1 MKRRIMVLLVCAAA
15 VLGGVAVT
23 SCDKVGE
30 IFSNL
35 GLSDEEIVKGLR
47 TALDSS
53 ANTSALSASKV
64 DGFLMNELIKIAA
77 PPEVVQ
83 LKEALDGVAANRA
96 ARIAFMALANGQSPE
111 AFLGDKM
118 ENLVKSINRAAEEGS
133 KKAYPIFEKV
143 IRDMTITDGLRI
155 LQGGETSAT
164 DYLKEKTYKELVKAF
179 AEPVRKVV
187 DNGEVSRLWKPV
199 AEKYNL
205 IGPTVSGVSLGGG
218 YTFVGPKKVNP
229 DLSEYIT
236 EQAMTGLFK
245 LVAKE
250 EAAIRNDPMKYASDI
265 IQKVF
270 GSPEAKTALNK

>member
-30 IFSNL
+30 VLSNL
-35 GLSDEEIVKGLR
+35 GLSDDDIVKGLR

-53 ANTSALSASKV
+53 ANTSAMNASKV
-64 DGFLMNELIKIAA
+64 NGFLMNELIKIAA

-83 LKEALDGVAANRA
+83 LKEALDGVAANSA
-96 ARIAFMALANGQSPE
+96 ADGAFYLLTGQDASS
-111 AFLGDKM
+111 FLGDKM
-118 ENLVKSINRAAEEGS
+118 GDLVKSINRAAEEGS
-133 KKAYPIFEKV
+133 KKAYPIFQKA
-143 IRDMTITDGLRI
+143 ITDMTITDGLRI

-164 DYLKEKTYKELVKAF
+164 DYLKEKTYRALVEAF
-179 AEPVRKVV
+179 TEPVRKVV
-187 DNGEVSRLWKPV
+187 DNGEVSSLWKPV
-199 AEKYNL
+199 AKEYNR
-205 IGPTVSGVSLGGG
+205 IGPLVSGRSLKG
-218 YTFVGPKKVNP
+218 YTFVGPESVNP

-236 EQAMTGLFK
+236 EQAMAGLFK
-245 LVAKE
+245 LVAQE
-250 EAAIRNDPMKYASDI
+250 EAAIRKNPKKYASDI

>member
-1 MKRRIMVLLVCAAA
+1 MKRRVMVLLVCAAA

-23 SCDKVGE
+23 GCDKVGE

-83 LKEALDGVAANRA
+83 LKEVLDRVAANPA
-96 ARIAFMALANGQSPE
+96 ADGAFYLLAGQKASS
-111 AFLGDKM
+111 FLGDKM

-133 KKAYPIFEKV
+133 KKAYPIFEKA

-164 DYLKEKTYKELVKAF
+164 DYLKEKTYRSLVDAF
-179 AEPVRKVV
+179 AKPVREVV
-187 DNGEVSRLWKPV
+187 VNGEVSALWEPV
-199 AEKYNL
+199 VLKYNH
-205 IGPTVSGVSLGGG
+205 IAPAIKGKSFEG
-218 YTFVGPKKVNP
+218 YTFVGPERVNP

-250 EAAIRNDPMKYASDI
+250 EAAIRKDPMKYASDI
-265 IQKVF
+265 VQKVF

>member
-1 MKRRIMVLLVCAAA
+1 MKRRVMVLLVCAAA

-30 IFSNL
+30 VLSNL
-35 GLSDEEIVKGLR
+35 GLSDDDIVKGLR

-53 ANTSALSASKV
+53 ANTSAMNASKV
-64 DGFLMNELIKIAA
+64 NGFLMNELIKIAA

-83 LKEALDGVAANRA
+83 LKEALDEVAANQA
-96 ARIAFMALANGQSPE
+96 AKFAFMALTKGQSPE

-118 ENLVKSINRAAEEGS
+118 GDLVKSINRAAEEGS
-133 KKAYPIFEKV
+133 KKAYPIFKKA
-143 IRDMTITDGLRI
+143 IADMTITDGLRI

-187 DNGEVSRLWKPV
+187 VNGEVSRLWKPV

-205 IGPTVSGVSLGGG
+205 IGPTVSGVSLGG

-245 LVAKE
+245 LVAEE
-250 EAAIRNDPMKYASDI
+250 EAAIRKDPMNYASDI

-270 GSPEAKTALNK
+270 GSPEAKAALNK

>member
-96 ARIAFMALANGQSPE
+96 ARIAFMALANGQSPK

-118 ENLVKSINRAAEEGS
+118 EDLVKSINRAAEEGS
-133 KKAYPIFEKV
+133 KKAYPIFKKA
-143 IRDMTITDGLRI
+143 ITDMTITDGLRI

-164 DYLKEKTYKELVKAF
+164 DYLKEKTYQALVDAF
-179 AEPVRKVV
+179 EKPVREVV
-187 DNGEVSRLWKPV
+187 VNGEVSALWEPV
-199 AEKYNL
+199 AKKYNL
-205 IGPTVSGVSLGGG
+205 IAPAIKGKSFEG
-218 YTFVGPKKVNP
+218 YTFVGPESVNP

-245 LVAKE
+245 LVAEE
-250 EAAIRNDPMKYASDI
+250 EAAIRKDPMRYASDI
-265 IQKVF
+265 IRKVF

>member
-83 LKEALDGVAANRA
+83 LKETLDKVAANPLA
-96 ARIAFMALANGQSPE
+96 VAAFMVATKGQSPK

-118 ENLVKSINRAAEEGS
+118 EDLVKSINRAAEEGS
-133 KKAYPIFEKV
+133 KKAYPILKKA
-143 IRDMTITDGLRI
+143 ITDMTITDGLRI

-164 DYLKEKTYKELVKAF
+164 DYLKEKTYQALVDAF
-179 AEPVRKVV
+179 EKPVREVV
-187 DNGEVSRLWKPV
+187 VNGEVSALWEPV
-199 AEKYNL
+199 AKKYNL
-205 IGPTVSGVSLGGG
+205 IAPAIKGKSFEG
-218 YTFVGPKKVNP
+218 YTFVGPESVNP

-245 LVAKE
+245 LVAEE
-250 EAAIRNDPMKYASDI
+250 EAAIRKDPMRYASDI
-265 IQKVF
+265 IRKVF

>member
-30 IFSNL
+30 ILSNL

-77 PPEVVQ
+77 PPEVAQ
-83 LKEALDGVAANRA
+83 LKEALDGVAANPA
-96 ARIAFMALANGQSPE
+96 ADGAFYLLAGQKAGS
-111 AFLGDKM
+111 FLGDKM

-133 KKAYPIFEKV
+133 KKAYPIFKKA
-143 IRDMTITDGLRI
+143 ITDMTIADGLRI

-164 DYLKEKTYKELVKAF
+164 DYLKERTYKELVKAF
-179 AEPVRKVV
+179 AEPVRKIVV
-187 DNGEVSRLWKPV
+187 NGEVSRLWKPV

-205 IGPTVSGVSLGGG
+205 IGPTVSGVSLGG

-250 EAAIRNDPMKYASDI
+250 EAAIRKDPMRYASDI

>member
-1 MKRRIMVLLVCAAA
+1 MKRRVMVLLVCAAA

-30 IFSNL
+30 VLSNL
-35 GLSDEEIVKGLR
+35 GLSDDDIVKGLR

-53 ANTSALSASKV
+53 ANTSAMNASKV
-64 DGFLMNELIKIAA
+64 NGFLMNELIKIAA

-83 LKEALDGVAANRA
+83 LKEALDGVAANSA
-96 ARIAFMALANGQSPE
+96 ADGAFYLLTGQDASS
-111 AFLGDKM
+111 FLGDKM
-118 ENLVKSINRAAEEGS
+118 GDLVKSINRAAEEGS
-133 KKAYPIFEKV
+133 KKAYPIFQKA
-143 IRDMTITDGLRI
+143 ITDMTITDGLRI

-164 DYLKEKTYKELVKAF
+164 DYLKEKTYRALVEAF
-179 AEPVRKVV
+179 TEPVRKVV
-187 DNGEVSRLWKPV
+187 DNGEVSSLWKPV

-205 IGPTVSGVSLGGG
+205 IGPTVSGVSLVGG

-245 LVAKE
+245 LVAQE
-250 EAAIRNDPMKYASDI
+250 EAAIRKNPKKYASDI
-265 IQKVF
+265 IQRVF
-270 GSPEAKTALNK
+270 GSPEAKTALNE

>member
-96 ARIAFMALANGQSPE
+96 ARIAFMALANGQSPK

-118 ENLVKSINRAAEEGS
+118 EDLVKSINRAAEEGS
-133 KKAYPIFEKV
+133 KKAYPIFKKA
-143 IRDMTITDGLRI
+143 ITDMTITDGLRI

-164 DYLKEKTYKELVKAF
+164 DYLKEKTYQALVDAF
-179 AEPVRKVV
+179 EKPVREVV
-187 DNGEVSRLWKPV
+187 VNGEVSALWEPV
-199 AEKYNL
+199 AKKYNL
-205 IGPTVSGVSLGGG
+205 IAPAIKGKSFEG
-218 YTFVGPKKVNP
+218 YTFVGPESLNP

-245 LVAKE
+245 LVAEE
-250 EAAIRNDPMKYASDI
+250 EAAIRKDPMRYASDI
-265 IQKVF
+265 IRKVF

>member
-83 LKEALDGVAANRA
+83 LKEALDGVAANPA
-96 ARIAFMALANGQSPE
+96 ARVAFIALTKGQSPE

-133 KKAYPIFEKV
+133 KKAYPIFKKA
-143 IRDMTITDGLRI
+143 ITDMTITDGLRI

-164 DYLKEKTYKELVKAF
+164 DYLKEKTYQALVDAF
-179 AEPVRKVV
+179 EKPVREVV
-187 DNGEVSRLWKPV
+187 VNGEVSALWEPV
-199 AEKYNL
+199 AKKYNL
-205 IGPTVSGVSLGGG
+205 IAPAIKGKSFEG
-218 YTFVGPKKVNP
+218 YTFVGPESVNP

>member
-15 VLGGVAVT
+15 ILGGVAVT

-30 IFSNL
+30 ILSNL

-64 DGFLMNELIKIAA
+64 DGFLMNKLIKIAA

-83 LKEALDGVAANRA
+83 LKEALDGVAANPTA
-96 ARIAFMALANGQSPE
+96 KFAFMALTKGQSPE

-133 KKAYPIFEKV
+133 KKAYPIFKKA
-143 IRDMTITDGLRI
+143 ITDMTITDGLGI

-164 DYLKEKTYKELVKAF
+164 DYLKKKTYKELVKAF
-179 AEPVRKVV
+179 AESVRKVV
-187 DNGEVSRLWKPV
+187 VNGEVSSLWEPV
-199 AEKYNL
+199 AKEYNR
-205 IGPTVSGVSLGGG
+205 IGPLVSGRSLNG
-218 YTFVGPKKVNP
+218 YTFVGPESVNP

-245 LVAKE
+245 LVAEE
-250 EAAIRNDPMKYASDI
+250 EAAIRKNPKRYASDI
-265 IQKVF
+265 IRKVF

>member
-1 MKRRIMVLLVCAAA
+1 MKRGIMVLLVCAAA

-23 SCDKVGE
+23 GCDKVGE
-30 IFSNL
+30 VLSNL

-47 TALDSS
+47 TALDLS
-53 ANTSALSASKV
+53 ANTSALSASEV

-83 LKEALDGVAANRA
+83 LKEALDGVTANP
-96 ARIAFMALANGQSPE
+96 IADGIFSRLAGQDASS
-111 AFLGDKM
+111 FLGDKM
-118 ENLVKSINRAAEEGS
+118 GDLVKSINRAAEEGS
-133 KKAYPIFEKV
+133 KKAYPIFKKA
-143 IRDMTITDGLRI
+143 ITDMTITDGLRI

-179 AEPVRKVV
+179 AEPVREVV
-187 DNGEVSRLWKPV
+187 VNGEVSRLWKPV

-205 IGPTVSGVSLGGG
+205 IGPTVSGVSLGG

-245 LVAKE
+245 LVAQE
-250 EAAIRNDPMKYASDI
+250 EAAIRKNPKKYASDI

-270 GSPEAKTALNK
+270 GSPEAKTVLNK

>member
-1 MKRRIMVLLVCAAA
+1 MKRRVMVLLVCAAA

-23 SCDKVGE
+23 GCDKVGE
-30 IFSNL
+30 ILSNL

-83 LKEALDGVAANRA
+83 LKEVLDRVAANPA
-96 ARIAFMALANGQSPE
+96 ADGAFYLLAGQKASS
-111 AFLGDKM
+111 FLGDKM

-133 KKAYPIFEKV
+133 KKAYPIFEKA

-164 DYLKEKTYKELVKAF
+164 DYLKEKTYRSLVDAF
-179 AEPVRKVV
+179 AKPVREVV
-187 DNGEVSRLWKPV
+187 VNGEVSALWEPV
-199 AEKYNL
+199 VLKYNH
-205 IGPTVSGVSLGGG
+205 IAPAIKGKSFEG
-218 YTFVGPKKVNP
+218 YTFVGPERVNP

-250 EAAIRNDPMKYASDI
+250 EAAIRKDPMKYASDI
-265 IQKVF
+265 VQKVF

>member
-83 LKEALDGVAANRA
+83 LKETLDKVAANP
-96 ARIAFMALANGQSPE
+96 IADGVFSQLAGQDASS
-111 AFLGDKM
+111 FLGDKM

-133 KKAYPIFEKV
+133 KKAYPIFKKA
-143 IRDMTITDGLRI
+143 ITDMTITDGLRI

-164 DYLKEKTYKELVKAF
+164 DYLKEKTYQALVDAF
-179 AEPVRKVV
+179 AKPVREVV
-187 DNGEVSRLWKPV
+187 VNGEVSALWEPV
-199 AEKYNL
+199 AKKYNL
-205 IGPTVSGVSLGGG
+205 IAPAIKGKSFEG
-218 YTFVGPKKVNP
+218 YTFVGPESVNP

-245 LVAKE
+245 LVAEE
-250 EAAIRNDPMKYASDI
+250 EAAIRKDPKRYASDI
-265 IQKVF
+265 IRKVF

>member
-1 MKRRIMVLLVCAAA
+1 MKRRVMVLLVCAAA

-30 IFSNL
+30 VLSNL
-35 GLSDEEIVKGLR
+35 GLSDDDIVKGLR

-53 ANTSALSASKV
+53 ANTSAMNASKV
-64 DGFLMNELIKIAA
+64 NGFLMNELIKIAA

-83 LKEALDGVAANRA
+83 LKEALDGVAANPVAKVAFVA
-96 ARIAFMALANGQSPE
+96 ATKGQSPE

-118 ENLVKSINRAAEEGS
+118 GDLVKSINRAAEEGS
-133 KKAYPIFEKV
+133 KKAYPIFQKA
-143 IRDMTITDGLRI
+143 ITDMTITDGLRI

-164 DYLKEKTYKELVKAF
+164 DYLKEKTYRALVEAF
-179 AEPVRKVV
+179 TEPVRKVV
-187 DNGEVSRLWKPV
+187 DNGEVSSLWKPV
-199 AEKYNL
+199 AKEYNR
-205 IGPTVSGVSLGGG
+205 IGPLVSGRSLKG
-218 YTFVGPKKVNP
+218 YTFVGPESVNP

-236 EQAMTGLFK
+236 EQAMAGLFK
-245 LVAKE
+245 LVAQE
-250 EAAIRNDPMKYASDI
+250 EAAIRKNPKKYASDI

>member
-30 IFSNL
+30 VLSNL

-64 DGFLMNELIKIAA
+64 DGFLMNKLIKIAA

-83 LKEALDGVAANRA
+83 LKKALDGVAANPVA
-96 ARIAFMALANGQSPE
+96 DGAFYLLAGQNASS
-111 AFLGDKM
+111 FLGVKM

-133 KKAYPIFEKV
+133 KKAYPIFKKA
-143 IRDMTITDGLRI
+143 ITDMTITDGLRI

-164 DYLKEKTYKELVKAF
+164 DYLKEKTYRALVEAF
-179 AEPVRKVV
+179 AEPVREVV
-187 DNGEVSRLWKPV
+187 VKGEVSRLWEPV
-199 AEKYNL
+199 AKEYNR
-205 IGPTVSGVSLGGG
+205 IGPLVSGRSLNG
-218 YTFVGPKKVNP
+218 YTFVGPESVNP

-245 LVAKE
+245 LVAEE
-250 EAAIRNDPMKYASDI
+250 EAAIRKNPKRYASDI
-265 IQKVF
+265 IRKVF

>member
-1 MKRRIMVLLVCAAA
+1 MKRRVMVLLVCAAA

-23 SCDKVGE
+23 GCDKVGE
-30 IFSNL
+30 VLSNL
-35 GLSDEEIVKGLR
+35 GLSDDDIVKGLR

-53 ANTSALSASKV
+53 ANTSAMSASKV
-64 DGFLMNELIKIAA
+64 NGFLMNELIKIAA

-83 LKEALDGVAANRA
+83 LKEALDGVAANPA
-96 ARIAFMALANGQSPE
+96 AKVAFMALTKGLSPE

-118 ENLVKSINRAAEEGS
+118 GDLVESINRAAEEGS
-133 KKAYPIFEKV
+133 KKAYPIFEKA
-143 IRDMTITDGLRI
+143 ITDMTITDGLRI

-164 DYLKEKTYKELVKAF
+164 DYLKEKTYRALVEAF

-205 IGPTVSGVSLGGG
+205 IGPTVSGVSLVGG

-245 LVAKE
+245 LVAQE
-250 EAAIRNDPMKYASDI
+250 EAAIRKNPKKYASDI
-265 IQKVF
+265 IQRVF
-270 GSPEAKTALNK
+270 GSPEAKTALNE